1 LSRRAKM
8 STATGDARIAELQR
22 QLGVSQQTASRLEH
36 ELASTKQTLERER
49 SARPRTPRELPKP
62 PCSPCLEKE
71 LSAAK
76 ARASQLEEELAS
88 TKQAT
93 DRLQDRLASARSD
106 AEGARKEAHHLQA
119 ELDSQSVEVQR
130 LRDELSRRSATPSG
144 ECTRDALAKAR
155 KEAETLRMELENE
168 SERRR
173 SLQRRLDD
181 ALRNGKATTG
191 PLRVPEPPPPPRVMS
206 AEEEREQEAAEEK
219 VRQMI
224 KSLDGR
230 LGKLEHR
237 KETTEVRLERQVRE
251 LTSQVASLERQ
262 LLAAKNIAA
271 AGAAGAVSPRAHL
284 GASLG
289 AASARAAV
297 SFGGR
302 TRSGAVVADRHGRPV
317 SREQLIASALGL
329 GGDASS
335 STEPAADKRGAA
347 KGSGGGN
354 VAVGGFSARDPMQRL
369 QKLDPNA
376 AAQIVERKQMM
387 SALRARLI
395 DAQAQ
400 DAVDVT
406 RVRTSV

>member
-1 LSRRAKM
+1 M

-36 ELASTKQTLERER
+36 ELAATKPTL
-49 SARPRTPRELPKP
+49 
-62 PCSPCLEKE
+62 
-71 LSAAK
+71 
-76 ARASQLEEELAS
+76 
-88 TKQAT
+88 
-93 DRLQDRLASARSD
+93 
-106 AEGARKEAHHLQA
+106 
-119 ELDSQSVEVQR
+119 
-130 LRDELSRRSATPSG
+130 
-144 ECTRDALAKAR
+144 
-155 KEAETLRMELENE
+155 
-168 SERRR
+168 
-173 SLQRRLDD
+173 
-181 ALRNGKATTG
+181 
-191 PLRVPEPPPPPRVMS
+191 
-206 AEEEREQEAAEEK
+206 EREQEAAEEK

-289 AASARAAV
+289 TASARAVV

-302 TRSGAVVADRHGRPV
+302 TRSAAVVADRHGRPV

-335 STEPAADKRGAA
+335 QTEPAADKRGAA
-347 KGSGGGN
+347 KGGGG
-354 VAVGGFSARDPMQRL
+354 VSVGGLSPRDPMQRL
-369 QKLDPNA
+369 QMLDPNA

>member
-1 LSRRAKM
+1 MQGPCSKEFQLSRAEM

-36 ELASTKQTLERER
+36 ELASAKQTLERER

-173 SLQRRLDD
+173 SLC
-181 ALRNGKATTG
+181 G
-191 PLRVPEPPPPPRVMS
+191 
-206 AEEEREQEAAEEK
+206 
-219 VRQMI
+219 
-224 KSLDGR
+224 
-230 LGKLEHR
+230 
-237 KETTEVRLERQVRE
+237 
-251 LTSQVASLERQ
+251 
-262 LLAAKNIAA
+262 
-271 AGAAGAVSPRAHL
+271 
-284 GASLG
+284 
-289 AASARAAV
+289 
-297 SFGGR
+297 
-302 TRSGAVVADRHGRPV
+302 
-317 SREQLIASALGL
+317 
-329 GGDASS
+329 
-335 STEPAADKRGAA
+335 
-347 KGSGGGN
+347 
-354 VAVGGFSARDPMQRL
+354 
-369 QKLDPNA
+369 
-376 AAQIVERKQMM
+376 
-387 SALRARLI
+387 
-395 DAQAQ
+395 
-400 DAVDVT
+400 
-406 RVRTSV
+406 